1 MYNLYEEPLIS
12 NMSDVAPVFTT
23 MLDQDQEE
31 PVNLGYL
38 FQSLIARDCKI
49 WSRTIVEP
57 CTLNYYWGMME
68 YSEEQSEVVK
78 SVYEQES
85 SYCIAPLFDSFT
97 CYYKNDI
104 FVPQNTVETTDIE
117 VNPYCV
123 NLADLFASECEMT
136 VVEES
141 EDNSI
146 VNEIVED
153 LFATLIESEAC
164 YFMSR
169 STINEPC
176 AYDLDNLLPEVELI
190 DATVEAADDNEM
202 NIVESFIQSEGHA
215 LQINESCVRTTE
227 VKIDYSVEEPVF
239 TQEMYP
245 EDSDVEEEEKLN
257 MSNDS
262 WDELEDEYEQADNTE
277 EPYIERCDLEEEE
290 DCKTDAK
297 FSIFTF
303 QEAFKAKFNIDDIKM
318 DIKAPKIFDEEFKM
332 VDFTESVTPKIENA
346 KENFNTFMNNGQSA
360 MERNLTALHAGFSN
374 LSSAI
379 DRMKVNM

>member
-1 MYNLYEEPLIS
+1 
-12 NMSDVAPVFTT
+12 
-23 MLDQDQEE
+23 
-31 PVNLGYL
+31 
-38 FQSLIARDCKI
+38 
-49 WSRTIVEP
+49 
-57 CTLNYYWGMME
+57 
-68 YSEEQSEVVK
+68 
-78 SVYEQES
+78 
-85 SYCIAPLFDSFT
+85 
-97 CYYKNDI
+97 
-104 FVPQNTVETTDIE
+104 
-117 VNPYCV
+117 
-123 NLADLFASECEMT
+123 
-136 VVEES
+136 
-141 EDNSI
+141 
-146 VNEIVED
+146 
-153 LFATLIESEAC
+153 
-164 YFMSR
+164 
-169 STINEPC
+169 
-176 AYDLDNLLPEVELI
+176 
-190 DATVEAADDNEM
+190 
-202 NIVESFIQSEGHA
+202 
-215 LQINESCVRTTE
+215 
-227 VKIDYSVEEPVF
+227 
-239 TQEMYP
+239 MYP